1 MRSLHTGR
9 RRRGTA
15 VAVVLAVTLGAG
27 ALIGAPVGAAEGGG
41 TAASEPGGRLPM
53 VPGAR
58 LAAAG
63 ADGFLTW
70 ITYSSDVEGELRWT
84 PYAGGPTRDIVY
96 DTIEGVDDPSGDMVA
111 TSSEVQKTRWVDM
124 STGVSYDIRPVDDGM
139 DLFYAGTAGRAIFT
153 RGNTK
158 LWMQT
163 ENGEPR
169 PVQGLADGVWYARV
183 RAGDATHGLL
193 ATGEVA
199 TPRTALIDLTDA
211 TLTYPYPPGARNA
224 VVSGHRIAWVEDDPA
239 GGGLRAVVRDLTT
252 GADTVVPLPGTTA
265 GASQDIGLLGDWLV
279 YGKWAVRIGTGERI
293 ALLDRSD
300 ALAAVPDN
308 SALLVQG
315 RGPAQG
321 DGIFRVTLGT
331 DGRPALR
338 LLAHAGT
345 PTTALHDFDFDGLP
359 DLLGRDSAGVLWRD
373 SAGDGRPRA
382 RVGPGW
388 QIYDKIE
395 AVGDV
400 AGLGSPG
407 LVPEIVARDRT
418 GVLWLYSGQ
427 EKGGF
432 TPRVRVGPGWQTYTH
447 LTGGSDLNGDGRPDL
462 VAADKSGVLWL
473 YRGTGETARP
483 YERRTRI
490 GGGWQI
496 YDQLAAVGDLAGGP
510 AGDLVARDRS
520 GVLWLYLGRGDGT
533 FAPRT
538 RIGPGWQVYS
548 QIVGAGDVDHDGRAD
563 LFGYLPGTRTVYLY
577 AGTGDPARPFEP
589 RTVSDAQTGNA
600 YTNMS

>member
-1 MRSLHTGR
+1 MRSRHTGR
-9 RRRGTA
+9 RRRGAA

-27 ALIGAPVGAAEGGG
+27 ALARAPVGAAEGGG
-41 TAASEPGGRLPM
+41 TTASEPGGRLPM

-63 ADGFLTW
+63 PKGFLTW
-70 ITYSSDVEGELRWT
+70 NTHASDTEGKLRWT

-111 TSSEVQKTRWVDM
+111 TSSEVQRTRWVDM
-124 STGVSYDIRPVDDGM
+124 STGASYAVRPVDDGM

-169 PVQGLADGVWYARV
+169 PVQGLADDVWYARV

-193 ATGEVA
+193 ATGEIT

-211 TLTYPYPPGARNA
+211 TLTYPYPSGARNPTVA
-224 VVSGHRIAWVEDDPA
+224 GNRIAWVEDDPA
-239 GGGLRAVVRDLTT
+239 THAPRAVVRDLTT
-252 GADTVVPLPGTTA
+252 GADTAVPLPGVTA
-265 GASQDIGLLGDWLV
+265 GASQDIGLLGGWLV
-279 YGKWAVRIGTGERI
+279 NGTWAVRIGTGERI

-300 ALAAVPDN
+300 ALAAVPDG

-315 RGPAQG
+315 RGPTQG
-321 DGIFRVTLGT
+321 DGIFRVTLT
-331 DGRPALR
+331 ADGRPTVR

-345 PTTALHDFDFDGLP
+345 PTTALHDFDLDGLP

-395 AVGDV
+395 AAGDI
-400 AGLGSPG
+400 AEPWNHLPD
-407 LVPEIVARDRT
+407 LVARDKA

-432 TPRVRVGPGWQTYTH
+432 TPRVRVGPGWQTYSH

-462 VAADKSGVLWL
+462 VAADTSGTLWL

-490 GGGWQI
+490 GGGRQV
-496 YDQLAAVGDLAGGP
+496 YSQLAAVGDLAGGP

-538 RIGPGWQVYS
+538 RIGGGWQVYS
-548 QIVGAGDVDHDGRAD
+548 QLVGAGDVDHDGKAD

-577 AGTGDPARPFEP
+577 AGTGDATRPFEP